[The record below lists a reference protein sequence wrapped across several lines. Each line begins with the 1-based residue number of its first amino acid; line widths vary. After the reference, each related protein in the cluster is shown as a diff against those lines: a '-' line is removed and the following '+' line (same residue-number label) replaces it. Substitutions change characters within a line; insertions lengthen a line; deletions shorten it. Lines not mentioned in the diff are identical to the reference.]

1 MKCLVLNASPR
12 PKGIISQ
19 AVDAFVE
26 GVGSSTG
33 ENPVVDVDSVEVINV
48 RDLDCRPCRG
58 CMFCRSHGDCCLPVD
73 DAHRLAEK
81 IRRCD
86 ILVVAAPVYW
96 GNIPGTLKVL
106 FDRMVYA
113 LMGES
118 KLGIPKPLHKGK
130 RAYIITACTT
140 PFPFNV
146 ICGQSKGVVHA
157 LKEILG
163 TAGFRICGK
172 VVVPGTKG
180 LSGLPEKSRNKAKR
194 LGSRVFI

>member
-1 MKCLVLNASPR
+1 MNCLILNASPR
-12 PKGIISQ
+12 AQGIVSQ

-26 GVGSSTG
+26 GVGSSIG
-33 ENPVVDVDSVEVINV
+33 ENQVVDVDSVEVINV
-48 RDLDCRPCRG
+48 RELDCRPCRG
-58 CMFCRSHGDCCLPVD
+58 CMFCRSHGNCCLPVD

-86 ILVVAAPVYW
+86 VLVVAAPVYW

-118 KLGIPKPLHKGK
+118 KLGILKPLHKGK
-130 RAYIITACTT
+130 WAYVITACTT
-140 PFPFNV
+140 PIPFNV
-146 ICGQSKGVVHA
+146 LCGQTGGVLRA
-157 LKEILG
+157 LKEILE

-180 LSGLPEKSRNKAKR
+180 MSKLPEGCRRKANR
-194 LGSRVFI
+194 LGRKVFI